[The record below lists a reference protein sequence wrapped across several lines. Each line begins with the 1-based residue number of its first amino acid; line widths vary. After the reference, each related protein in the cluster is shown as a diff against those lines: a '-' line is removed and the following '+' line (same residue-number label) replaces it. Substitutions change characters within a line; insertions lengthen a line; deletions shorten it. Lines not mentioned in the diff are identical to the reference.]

1 MTTVLW
7 FITFV
12 CLVKGHGNIVK
23 PANWGDPNRYEWYYD
38 ENGDPTGIVC
48 GMLEGQYP
56 SNSDYEVWTGRD
68 IGCLDFYFSNKVT
81 IPGNA
86 TIPHEHSQPDVDC
99 VHKDWYFIEPFH
111 NYPWMAPGSAPV
123 FSPCGALG
131 GLPNGCNNDGVGD
144 FGDICNDC
152 NCDCNCGSFAKG
164 DLAQNYEWPQA
175 PSTQWKAGS
184 IEEVAWY
191 LGANHAGGYAYRLCK
206 TPEGGI
212 KDLTEECFQ
221 SGHLEFDGDN
231 QWVEYYNDKGTK
243 KLTELEAQRLTEGTF
258 PPGSMW
264 TEVPFRP
271 WMEKDGNRD
280 HGYGHIVDNVRVPS
294 SLEPGQ
300 YVLSMRYDCKC
311 SQMVFS
317 FCSNIEI
324 VE

>member
-1 MTTVLW
+1 MKTVLC

-23 PANWGDPNRYEWYYD
+23 PAYWGDSKRDEWYLD
-38 ENGDPTGIVC
+38 KNGESTGLAC
-48 GMLEGQYP
+48 GSLKGQYP
-56 SNSDYEVWTGRD
+56 INSDMEAEFEMD
-68 IGCLDFYFSNKVT
+68 IDCLPFYFSNKVT

-86 TIPHEHSQPDVDC
+86 TIPHDHSQPDCDC
-99 VHKDWYFIEPFH
+99 GHRDVID
-111 NYPWMAPGSAPV
+111 YPWMAPGSAPV

-131 GLPNGCNNDGVGD
+131 GLPNGCNNDGVGN
-144 FGDICNDC
+144 FGDFCCDGK
-152 NCDCNCGSFAKG
+152 CDCNCGSFAKG

-191 LGANHAGGYAYRLCK
+191 LQANHAGGYAYRLCK
-206 TPEGGI
+206 TPVGGI

-221 SGHLEFDGDN
+221 NGHLEFDGVN
-231 QWVEYYNDKGTK
+231 QWVEYNADKGTK
-243 KLTELEAQRLTEGTF
+243 KLTELKAQRLTEGTF

-264 TEVPFRP
+264 TEVPFCP
-271 WMEKDGNRD
+271 WMKQDFSPNRD
-280 HGYGHIVDNVRVPS
+280 PIGPFGHIVDNVRVPS

-311 SQMVFS
+311 TPEVFS